1 MLQDKLPLFPLGV
14 VLFPGAVLPLH
25 IFEERY
31 KELIGEAI
39 EKQSEFGIV
48 FANERGLANVGCSA
62 VVEEILKRYPDG
74 RMDVLTR
81 GRRRFE
87 IMLIHEE
94 RSFLEGSV
102 AALTDEDI
110 ATPDAEL
117 KKQALEAWMKWVV
130 LERGSVPA
138 ELPDL
143 KRPELSFVL
152 ADAVP
157 DIDFRQT
164 ILMLRSEQERL
175 EAIIEFLPD
184 YVDKERVKRTVKRV
198 APLNGHS
205 KHLKDE
211 NL

>member
-25 IFEERY
+25 IFEDRY

-39 EKQSEFGIV
+39 QNQSEFGIV
-48 FANERGLANVGCSA
+48 FANERGLANVGCTA

-87 IMLIHEE
+87 IMMIHEE
-94 RSFLEGSV
+94 RNFLEGSV
-102 AALTDEDI
+102 AGLTDEDI
-110 ATPDAEL
+110 ETPDASL
-117 KKQALEAWMKWVV
+117 KKKALEAWMKWIV
-130 LERGSVPA
+130 LERGSLPA

-143 KRPELSFVL
+143 RRPELSFLL

-157 DIDFRQT
+157 EVDFRQT
-164 ILMLRSEQERL
+164 ILMLRSEKERL
-175 EAIIEFLPD
+175 EAILDFLPD
-184 YVDKERVKRTVKRV
+184 YVDKERVKRAVKRV

-211 NL
+211 TL